1 MSLLEVISEINRIP
15 LEAFRC
21 LFGVYHVIHLTSQ

>member
-15 LEAFRC
+15 LEAFKC
-21 LFGVYHVIHLTSQ
+21 LSGEYYGIHLTSQ